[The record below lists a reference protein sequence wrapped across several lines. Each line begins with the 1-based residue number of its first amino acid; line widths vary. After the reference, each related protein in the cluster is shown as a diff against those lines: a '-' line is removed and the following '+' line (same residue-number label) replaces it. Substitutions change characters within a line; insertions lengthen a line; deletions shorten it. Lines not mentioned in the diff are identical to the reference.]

1 MATSATPV
9 KRAATN
15 GKKDDAEKVTA
26 QLRLDRIVDNVVSVP
41 IVGLTPLIPH
51 RWSEKSLKMMR
62 DKQMSEQGSLR
73 PKREPKNPDEEAEA
87 SCYWLPD
94 GTPGMP
100 ATAFKSAIVEAA
112 RYYQGVTITMLKR
125 IIFVEGEGSDML
137 VRLTYGEKVLRE
149 DTPRNSGG
157 TADLRYRFAFY
168 PWSAVL
174 RVRFMPNVLPPTSV
188 FNLVDAAGRGGV
200 GDWRPGSP
208 KSNTGI
214 FGTFRI
220 DDARLDEVNQ

>member
-1 MATSATPV
+1 M
-9 KRAATN
+9 
-15 GKKDDAEKVTA
+15 
-26 QLRLDRIVDNVVSVP
+26 
-41 IVGLTPLIPH
+41 
-51 RWSEKSLKMMR
+51 
-62 DKQMSEQGSLR
+62 
-73 PKREPKNPDEEAEA
+73 
-87 SCYWLPD
+87 
-94 GTPGMP
+94 PG
-100 ATAFKSAIVEAA
+100 TAFKSAIVEAT

-125 IIFVEGEGSDML
+125 VIFVEGEGPDML
-137 VRLTYGEKVLRE
+137 ARIIAEDRVLRE

-157 TADLRYRFAFY
+157 TADLRYRYAFF

-174 RVRFMPNVLPPTSV
+174 RVRFMPSVLPPASV

-220 DDARLDEVNQ
+220 DDAKLDEVNQ

>member
-1 MATSATPV
+1 MATATTPA

-15 GKKDDAEKVTA
+15 GKAEDEKVIS
-26 QLRLDRIVDNVVSVP
+26 QLQLDRIVDNVVSVP

-62 DKQMSEQGSLR
+62 DKQMSESGTLKPQR
-73 PKREPKNPDEEAEA
+73 TPKNPDEEAEA

-125 IIFVEGEGSDML
+125 VIFVEGEGPDML
-137 VRLTYGEKVLRE
+137 ARIISSDKVLRE

-168 PWSAVL
+168 PWSAIL
-174 RVRFMPNVLPPTSV
+174 RVRFMPSVLPPTSV

-220 DDARLDEVNQ
+220 DDAKLDEVNQ